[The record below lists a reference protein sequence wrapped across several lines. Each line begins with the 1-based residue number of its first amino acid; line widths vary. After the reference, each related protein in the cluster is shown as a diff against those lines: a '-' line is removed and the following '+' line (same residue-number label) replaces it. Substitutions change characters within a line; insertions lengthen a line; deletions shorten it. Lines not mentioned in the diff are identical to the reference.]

1 MLTTPKSAALRETG
15 EGRGGGRGEGLLGL
29 TPALSKGVA
38 WDTEEDCGPPPP
50 LHLRP
55 PPLLGEGWEEG
66 AGAGVEAGAV
76 IVGAL
81 LAGGGAVDTQD
92 GYGDTALHIA
102 AEKGKQWAVELL
114 LAAHANTRVRNVFH
128 RTAADVAATDAIRS
142 TLLLREGERPA

>member
-1 MLTTPKSAALRETG
+1 M
-15 EGRGGGRGEGLLGL
+15 
-29 TPALSKGVA
+29 
-38 WDTEEDCGPPPP
+38 
-50 LHLRP
+50 
-55 PPLLGEGWEEG
+55 
-66 AGAGVEAGAV
+66 

-142 TLLLREGERPA
+142 ALLLAEETGGGGSRSRQGGRHSALSRALSASAAAF